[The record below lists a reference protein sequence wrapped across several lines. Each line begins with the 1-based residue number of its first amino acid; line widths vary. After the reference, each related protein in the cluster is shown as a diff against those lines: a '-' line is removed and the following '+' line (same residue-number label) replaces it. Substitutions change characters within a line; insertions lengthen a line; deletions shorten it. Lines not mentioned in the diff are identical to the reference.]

1 MNKLT
6 LVLFSLLLP
15 FLSACTPS
23 MPTLPDMPNLLP
35 DISLPT
41 PYKDDVQQGSVL
53 TRFKINQLRVGMSK
67 AQVQN
72 LIGSPSIIDPFHS
85 NQWDYINHTTRH
97 EKSDIHYR
105 LALKFSQDKLAIIDS
120 SGIVSLDKMTD
131 KEKALEEKRL
141 IEEKAKIETERQ
153 AKIKAKKLKNA
164 QEAKRIKDEKLAAEK
179 LAIANAQ
186 EAKRIKDEKLAAE
199 KLAIAN
205 AQEAKRIK
213 DEKLAIESAQA
224 QVKTGAEAKVLKN
237 NIKLEQAKQQEIEAP
252 KVIKTQQP
260 KQEMLIKKEQQ
271 SIKMPWY
278 KFWLD

>member
-6 LVLFSLLLP
+6 LVLLSLSLP

-35 DISLPT
+35 DMSLPT
-41 PYKDDVQQGSVL
+41 LYKDDVQQGSVL

-67 AQVQN
+67 AQVQD

-97 EKSDIHYR
+97 ERSDIHYR
-105 LALKFSQDKLAIIDS
+105 LALKFTQDKLATIDS

-141 IEEKAKIETERQ
+141 IVEKAKIEAERQ
-153 AKIKAKKLKNA
+153 AKIKAEKLKKA
-164 QEAKRIKDEKLAAEK
+164 QAAKRIKDEKLAAEKLAAEK

-186 EAKRIKDEKLAAE
+186 EAKRIE
-199 KLAIAN
+199 
-205 AQEAKRIK
+205 
-213 DEKLAIESAQA
+213 DEKLAIEKAKA
-224 QVKTGAEAKVLKN
+224 QVKAAAEAEALKN
-237 NIKLEQAKQQEIEAP
+237 SIKLEQAKQQEIEAL

-260 KQEMLIKKEQQ
+260 KQETLIKKEQQ
-271 SIKMPWY
+271 SIKTPWY

>member
-6 LVLFSLLLP
+6 LVVLSLSLP

-35 DISLPT
+35 DMSLPT
-41 PYKDDVQQGSVL
+41 LYKDDVQQGSVL

-67 AQVQN
+67 AQVQD
-72 LIGSPSIIDPFHS
+72 LVGSPSIIDPFHS

-97 EKSDIHYR
+97 ERSDIHYR
-105 LALKFSQDKLAIIDS
+105 LALKFTQEKLATIDS
-120 SGIVSLDKMTD
+120 SGIVSLAKMTD

-141 IEEKAKIETERQ
+141 IEEKAKIEAERQ
-153 AKIKAKKLKNA
+153 AKIKAEKLKKA
-164 QEAKRIKDEKLAAEK
+164 QAAKRIKDEKLAAEK

-186 EAKRIKDEKLAAE
+186 EAKRIE
-199 KLAIAN
+199 
-205 AQEAKRIK
+205 
-213 DEKLAIESAQA
+213 DEKLAIEKAQA
-224 QVKTGAEAKVLKN
+224 QVKAKAEALKN

-260 KQEMLIKKEQQ
+260 KQETLIKKEQQ
-271 SIKMPWY
+271 SIKTPWY

>member
-6 LVLFSLLLP
+6 LVVLSFSLP

-35 DISLPT
+35 DMSLPT
-41 PYKDDVQQGSVL
+41 LYKDDVQQGSVL

-67 AQVQN
+67 AQVQD

-97 EKSDIHYR
+97 EQDDVHYR
-105 LALKFSQDKLAIIDS
+105 LALKFTQEKLATIDS
-120 SGIVSLDKMTD
+120 SGIVSLAKMTD
-131 KEKALEEKRL
+131 KEKVLEEKYL
-141 IEEKAKIETERQ
+141 IEEKEKIEAEKQ
-153 AKIKAKKLKNA
+153 AKIKAEQLKKV
-164 QEAKRIKDEKLAAEK
+164 QEAKRIEDEKLAAEK
-179 LAIANAQ
+179 
-186 EAKRIKDEKLAAE
+186 
-199 KLAIAN
+199 
-205 AQEAKRIK
+205 
-213 DEKLAIESAQA
+213 AQA
-224 QVKTGAEAKVLKN
+224 QVKAKAETEVLKN

-271 SIKMPWY
+271 AIETPWY

>member
-6 LVLFSLLLP
+6 LVVLSLSLP

-35 DISLPT
+35 DMSLPT
-41 PYKDDVQQGSVL
+41 LYKDDVQQGSVL

-67 AQVQN
+67 AQVQD
-72 LIGSPSIIDPFHS
+72 LVGSPSIIDPFHS

-97 EKSDIHYR
+97 ERSDIHYR
-105 LALKFSQDKLAIIDS
+105 LALKFTQEKLATIDS
-120 SGIVSLDKMTD
+120 SGIVSLAKMTD

-141 IEEKAKIETERQ
+141 IEEKAKIEAERQ
-153 AKIKAKKLKNA
+153 AKIKAEKLKKA
-164 QEAKRIKDEKLAAEK
+164 QAAKRIKDEKLAAEK

-186 EAKRIKDEKLAAE
+186 EAKRIE
-199 KLAIAN
+199 
-205 AQEAKRIK
+205 
-213 DEKLAIESAQA
+213 DEKLAIEKAQA
-224 QVKTGAEAKVLKN
+224 QVKAKAEALKN
-237 NIKLEQAKQQEIEAP
+237 NIKLEQAKQQEIAAL

-260 KQEMLIKKEQQ
+260 KQETLIKKEQQ
-271 SIKMPWY
+271 PIKTPWY

>member
-6 LVLFSLLLP
+6 LVVLSLSLP

-35 DISLPT
+35 DMSLPT
-41 PYKDDVQQGSVL
+41 LYKDDVQQGSVL

-67 AQVQN
+67 AQVQD

-97 EKSDIHYR
+97 ERSDIHYR
-105 LALKFSQDKLAIIDS
+105 LALKFTQEKLATIDS
-120 SGIVSLDKMTD
+120 SGIVSLAKMTD

-141 IEEKAKIETERQ
+141 IEEKAKIEAERQ
-153 AKIKAKKLKNA
+153 AKIKAEKLKKA
-164 QEAKRIKDEKLAAEK
+164 QAAKRIKDEKLAAEK

-186 EAKRIKDEKLAAE
+186 EAKRIE
-199 KLAIAN
+199 
-205 AQEAKRIK
+205 
-213 DEKLAIESAQA
+213 DEKLAIEKAQA
-224 QVKTGAEAKVLKN
+224 QVKAKAEALKN

-260 KQEMLIKKEQQ
+260 KQETLIKKEQQ
-271 SIKMPWY
+271 SIKTPWY

>member
-6 LVLFSLLLP
+6 LVVLSLSLP

-35 DISLPT
+35 DMSLPT
-41 PYKDDVQQGSVL
+41 LYKDDVQQGSVL

-67 AQVQN
+67 AQVQD

-97 EKSDIHYR
+97 ERSDIHYR
-105 LALKFSQDKLAIIDS
+105 LALKFTQDQLATIDS

-141 IEEKAKIETERQ
+141 IVEKAKIETERQ
-153 AKIKAKKLKNA
+153 AKIKAEKLKKA
-164 QEAKRIKDEKLAAEK
+164 QAAKRIKDEKLAAEK
-179 LAIANAQ
+179 LAV
-186 EAKRIKDEKLAAE
+186 EKLAAEKLAVE

-205 AQEAKRIK
+205 AQEAKRIE
-213 DEKLAIESAQA
+213 DEKLAIEKAKA
-224 QVKTGAEAKVLKN
+224 QVKAAAEAEALKN
-237 NIKLEQAKQQEIEAP
+237 SIILEQAKQQEIEAL

-260 KQEMLIKKEQQ
+260 KQETLIKKEQQ
-271 SIKMPWY
+271 SIKTPWY

>member
-6 LVLFSLLLP
+6 LVLLSLSLP
-15 FLSACTPS
+15 FLPACTPS
-23 MPTLPDMPNLLP
+23 MPKLPDMPNLLP
-35 DISLPT
+35 DMSLPT
-41 PYKDDVQQGSVL
+41 LYKDDVQQGSVL

-67 AQVQN
+67 AQVQD

-97 EKSDIHYR
+97 ERSDIHYR
-105 LALKFSQDKLAIIDS
+105 LALKFTQDKLATIDS

-141 IEEKAKIETERQ
+141 IVEKAKIEAERQ
-153 AKIKAKKLKNA
+153 AKIKAEKLKKA
-164 QEAKRIKDEKLAAEK
+164 QAAKRIKDEKLAAEK

-186 EAKRIKDEKLAAE
+186 EAKRIE
-199 KLAIAN
+199 
-205 AQEAKRIK
+205 
-213 DEKLAIESAQA
+213 DEKLAIEKAKA
-224 QVKTGAEAKVLKN
+224 QVKAAAEAEALKN
-237 NIKLEQAKQQEIEAP
+237 SIKLEQAKQQEIEAL

-260 KQEMLIKKEQQ
+260 KQETLIKKEQQ
-271 SIKMPWY
+271 SIKTPWY

>member
-6 LVLFSLLLP
+6 LVVLSLSLP

-35 DISLPT
+35 DMSLPT
-41 PYKDDVQQGSVL
+41 LYKDDVQQGSVL

-67 AQVQN
+67 AQVQD
-72 LIGSPSIIDPFHS
+72 LVGSPSIIDPFHS

-97 EKSDIHYR
+97 ERSDIHYR
-105 LALKFSQDKLAIIDS
+105 LALKFTQEKLATIDS
-120 SGIVSLDKMTD
+120 SGIVSLAKMTD

-141 IEEKAKIETERQ
+141 IEEKAKIEAERQ
-153 AKIKAKKLKNA
+153 AKIKAEKLKKA
-164 QEAKRIKDEKLAAEK
+164 QAAKRIKDEKLAAEK

-186 EAKRIKDEKLAAE
+186 EAKRIE
-199 KLAIAN
+199 
-205 AQEAKRIK
+205 
-213 DEKLAIESAQA
+213 DEKLAIEKAQA
-224 QVKTGAEAKVLKN
+224 QVKAKAEALKN

-260 KQEMLIKKEQQ
+260 KQETLIKKEQQ
-271 SIKMPWY
+271 PIKTPWY

>member
-6 LVLFSLLLP
+6 LVLLSLSLP
-15 FLSACTPS
+15 FLPACTPS

-35 DISLPT
+35 DMSLPT
-41 PYKDDVQQGSVL
+41 LYKDDVQQGSVL

-67 AQVQN
+67 AQVQD

-97 EKSDIHYR
+97 ERSDIHYR
-105 LALKFSQDKLAIIDS
+105 LALKFTQDKLATIDS

-141 IEEKAKIETERQ
+141 IVEKAKIEAERQ
-153 AKIKAKKLKNA
+153 AKIKAEKLKKA
-164 QEAKRIKDEKLAAEK
+164 QAAKRIKDEKLAAEK

-186 EAKRIKDEKLAAE
+186 EAKRIEDEKLSIE
-199 KLAIAN
+199 K
-205 AQEAKRIK
+205 AK
-213 DEKLAIESAQA
+213 A
-224 QVKTGAEAKVLKN
+224 QVKAAAEAEALKN
-237 NIKLEQAKQQEIEAP
+237 SIKLEQAKQQEIEAL

-260 KQEMLIKKEQQ
+260 KQETLIKKEQQ
-271 SIKMPWY
+271 SIKTPWY

>member
-6 LVLFSLLLP
+6 LVLFSLSLP

-41 PYKDDVQQGSVL
+41 LYKDDVQQGSVL

-67 AQVQN
+67 AQVQD

-97 EKSDIHYR
+97 ERSDIHYR
-105 LALKFSQDKLAIIDS
+105 LALKFTQDKLATIDS

-141 IEEKAKIETERQ
+141 IEEKTKIEAERQ
-153 AKIKAKKLKNA
+153 AKIKAEKLKKVQA
-164 QEAKRIKDEKLAAEK
+164 AKRIKDDKLAAEK
-179 LAIANAQ
+179 LAVANAQ
-186 EAKRIKDEKLAAE
+186 EAKRIE
-199 KLAIAN
+199 
-205 AQEAKRIK
+205 
-213 DEKLAIESAQA
+213 DEKLAIEKAQA
-224 QVKTGAEAKVLKN
+224 QIKAASEAKVLKN

-260 KQEMLIKKEQQ
+260 KQETLINKEQQ
-271 SIKMPWY
+271 SIQTPWY

>member
-6 LVLFSLLLP
+6 LVLLSLSLP

-35 DISLPT
+35 DMSLPT
-41 PYKDDVQQGSVL
+41 LYKDDVQQGSVL

-67 AQVQN
+67 AQVQD

-97 EKSDIHYR
+97 ERSDIHYR
-105 LALKFSQDKLAIIDS
+105 LALKFTQDKLATIDS

-141 IEEKAKIETERQ
+141 IVEKAKIETERQ
-153 AKIKAKKLKNA
+153 AKIKAEKLKKA
-164 QEAKRIKDEKLAAEK
+164 QAAKRIKDEKLAAEK

-186 EAKRIKDEKLAAE
+186 EAKRIEDEKLSIE
-199 KLAIAN
+199 K
-205 AQEAKRIK
+205 AK
-213 DEKLAIESAQA
+213 A
-224 QVKTGAEAKVLKN
+224 QVKAAAEAEALKN
-237 NIKLEQAKQQEIEAP
+237 SIKLEQAKQQEIEAL
-252 KVIKTQQP
+252 KVVKTQQP
-260 KQEMLIKKEQQ
+260 KQETLIKKEQQ
-271 SIKMPWY
+271 SIKTPWY

>member
-6 LVLFSLLLP
+6 LVVLSLSLP

-35 DISLPT
+35 DMSLPT
-41 PYKDDVQQGSVL
+41 LYKDDVQQGSVL

-67 AQVQN
+67 AQVQD

-97 EKSDIHYR
+97 ERSDIHYR
-105 LALKFSQDKLAIIDS
+105 LALKFTQEKLATIDS
-120 SGIVSLDKMTD
+120 SGIVSLAKMTD

-141 IEEKAKIETERQ
+141 IEEKAKIEAERQ
-153 AKIKAKKLKNA
+153 AKIKAEKLKKA
-164 QEAKRIKDEKLAAEK
+164 QAAKRIKDEKLAAEK

-186 EAKRIKDEKLAAE
+186 EAKRIE
-199 KLAIAN
+199 
-205 AQEAKRIK
+205 
-213 DEKLAIESAQA
+213 DEKLAIEKAQA
-224 QVKTGAEAKVLKN
+224 QVKAKAEALKN
-237 NIKLEQAKQQEIEAP
+237 NIKLEQAKQQEIEAL

-260 KQEMLIKKEQQ
+260 KQETLIKKEQQ
-271 SIKMPWY
+271 SIKTPWY

>member
-6 LVLFSLLLP
+6 LVVLSLSLP

-35 DISLPT
+35 DMSLPT
-41 PYKDDVQQGSVL
+41 LYKDDVQQGSVL

-67 AQVQN
+67 AQVQD

-97 EKSDIHYR
+97 ERSDIHYR
-105 LALKFSQDKLAIIDS
+105 LALKFTQEKLATIDS
-120 SGIVSLDKMTD
+120 SGIVSLAKMTD

-141 IEEKAKIETERQ
+141 IEEKAKIEAERQ
-153 AKIKAKKLKNA
+153 AKIKAEKLKKA
-164 QEAKRIKDEKLAAEK
+164 QAAKRIKDEKLAAEK

-186 EAKRIKDEKLAAE
+186 EAKRIE
-199 KLAIAN
+199 
-205 AQEAKRIK
+205 
-213 DEKLAIESAQA
+213 DEKLAIEKAQA
-224 QVKTGAEAKVLKN
+224 QVKAKAEALKN
-237 NIKLEQAKQQEIEAP
+237 NIKLEQAKQQEIETP

-260 KQEMLIKKEQQ
+260 KQETLIKKEQQ
-271 SIKMPWY
+271 SIKTPWY

>member
-6 LVLFSLLLP
+6 LVVLSFSLP

-35 DISLPT
+35 DMSLPT
-41 PYKDDVQQGSVL
+41 LYKDDVQQGSVL

-67 AQVQN
+67 AQVQD

-97 EKSDIHYR
+97 EQDDVHYR
-105 LALKFSQDKLAIIDS
+105 LALKFTQEKLATIDS
-120 SGIVSLDKMTD
+120 SGIVSLAKMTD
-131 KEKALEEKRL
+131 KEKVLEEKYL
-141 IEEKAKIETERQ
+141 IEEKEKIEAEKQ
-153 AKIKAKKLKNA
+153 AKIKAEQLKKV
-164 QEAKRIKDEKLAAEK
+164 QEAKRIEDEKLAAEK
-179 LAIANAQ
+179 
-186 EAKRIKDEKLAAE
+186 
-199 KLAIAN
+199 
-205 AQEAKRIK
+205 
-213 DEKLAIESAQA
+213 AQA
-224 QVKTGAEAKVLKN
+224 QVKAKAETEVLKN

-260 KQEMLIKKEQQ
+260 KQETLIKKEQQ
-271 SIKMPWY
+271 AIETPWY

>member
-6 LVLFSLLLP
+6 LVVLSLSLP

-35 DISLPT
+35 DMSLPT
-41 PYKDDVQQGSVL
+41 LYKDDVQQGSVL

-67 AQVQN
+67 AQVQD

-97 EKSDIHYR
+97 ERSDIHYR
-105 LALKFSQDKLAIIDS
+105 LALKFTQEKLATIDS
-120 SGIVSLDKMTD
+120 SGIVSLAKMTD

-141 IEEKAKIETERQ
+141 IEEKAKIEAERQ
-153 AKIKAKKLKNA
+153 AKIKAEKLKKA
-164 QEAKRIKDEKLAAEK
+164 QAAKRIKDEKLAAEK

-186 EAKRIKDEKLAAE
+186 EAKRIE
-199 KLAIAN
+199 
-205 AQEAKRIK
+205 
-213 DEKLAIESAQA
+213 DEKLAIEKAQA
-224 QVKTGAEAKVLKN
+224 QVKAKAEALKN

-260 KQEMLIKKEQQ
+260 KQETLIKKEQQ
-271 SIKMPWY
+271 PIKTPWY

>member
-6 LVLFSLLLP
+6 LVLLSLSLP

-35 DISLPT
+35 DMSLPT
-41 PYKDDVQQGSVL
+41 LYKDDVQQGSVL

-67 AQVQN
+67 AQVQD

-97 EKSDIHYR
+97 ERSDIHYR
-105 LALKFSQDKLAIIDS
+105 LALKFTQEKLATIDS
-120 SGIVSLDKMTD
+120 SGIVSLAKMTD

-153 AKIKAKKLKNA
+153 AKIKAEKLKKA
-164 QEAKRIKDEKLAAEK
+164 QAAKRIKDEKLAAEK
-179 LAIANAQ
+179 LAA
-186 EAKRIKDEKLAAE
+186 EKLAVE

-205 AQEAKRIK
+205 AQEAKRIE
-213 DEKLAIESAQA
+213 DEKLAIEKAKA
-224 QVKTGAEAKVLKN
+224 QVKAAAEAEALKN
-237 NIKLEQAKQQEIEAP
+237 SIKLEQAKQQEIEAL

-260 KQEMLIKKEQQ
+260 KQETLIKKEQQ
-271 SIKMPWY
+271 PIKTPWY

>member
-6 LVLFSLLLP
+6 LVLLSLSLP

-35 DISLPT
+35 DMSLPT
-41 PYKDDVQQGSVL
+41 LYKDDVQQGSVL

-67 AQVQN
+67 AQVQD

-97 EKSDIHYR
+97 ERSDIHYR
-105 LALKFSQDKLAIIDS
+105 LALKFTQDKLATIDS

-141 IEEKAKIETERQ
+141 IVEKAKIEAERQ
-153 AKIKAKKLKNA
+153 AKIKAEKLKKA
-164 QEAKRIKDEKLAAEK
+164 QAAKRIKDEKLAAEKLAAEK

-186 EAKRIKDEKLAAE
+186 EAKRIEDEKLATE
-199 KLAIAN
+199 K
-205 AQEAKRIK
+205 AK
-213 DEKLAIESAQA
+213 A
-224 QVKTGAEAKVLKN
+224 QVKAAAEAEALKN
-237 NIKLEQAKQQEIEAP
+237 SIKLEQAKQQEIEAL

-260 KQEMLIKKEQQ
+260 KQETLIKKEQQ
-271 SIKMPWY
+271 SIKTPWY

>member
-6 LVLFSLLLP
+6 LVVLSLSLP

-35 DISLPT
+35 DMSLPT
-41 PYKDDVQQGSVL
+41 LYKDDVQQGSVL

-67 AQVQN
+67 AQVQD

-97 EKSDIHYR
+97 ERSDIRYR
-105 LALKFSQDKLAIIDS
+105 LALKFTQDKLATIDS

-141 IEEKAKIETERQ
+141 IVEKAKIETERQ
-153 AKIKAKKLKNA
+153 AKIKAEKLKKA
-164 QEAKRIKDEKLAAEK
+164 QAAKRIKDEKLAAEK
-179 LAIANAQ
+179 LAA
-186 EAKRIKDEKLAAE
+186 EKLAVE

-205 AQEAKRIK
+205 AQEAKRIE
-213 DEKLAIESAQA
+213 DEKLAIEKAKA
-224 QVKTGAEAKVLKN
+224 QVKAAAEAEALKN
-237 NIKLEQAKQQEIEAP
+237 SIKLEQAKQQEIEAL

-260 KQEMLIKKEQQ
+260 KQETLIKKEQQ
-271 SIKMPWY
+271 SIKTPWY

>member
-6 LVLFSLLLP
+6 LVVLSLSLP

-35 DISLPT
+35 DMSLPT
-41 PYKDDVQQGSVL
+41 LYKDDVQQGSVL

-67 AQVQN
+67 AQVQD

-97 EKSDIHYR
+97 ERSDIHYR
-105 LALKFSQDKLAIIDS
+105 LALKFTQEKLATIDS
-120 SGIVSLDKMTD
+120 SGIVSLAKMTD

-141 IEEKAKIETERQ
+141 IEEKAKIEAERQ
-153 AKIKAKKLKNA
+153 AKIKAEKLKKA
-164 QEAKRIKDEKLAAEK
+164 QAAKRIKDEKLAAEK

-186 EAKRIKDEKLAAE
+186 EAKRIEDEKLATE
-199 KLAIAN
+199 KV
-205 AQEAKRIK
+205 
-213 DEKLAIESAQA
+213 QA
-224 QVKTGAEAKVLKN
+224 QVKAKAEALKN

-260 KQEMLIKKEQQ
+260 KQETLIKKEQQ
-271 SIKMPWY
+271 SIKTPWY

>member
-6 LVLFSLLLP
+6 LVLLSLSLP
-15 FLSACTPS
+15 FLPACTPS

-35 DISLPT
+35 DMSLPT
-41 PYKDDVQQGSVL
+41 LYKDDVQQGSVL

-67 AQVQN
+67 AQVQD

-97 EKSDIHYR
+97 ERSDIHYR
-105 LALKFSQDKLAIIDS
+105 LALKFTQDKLATIDS

-141 IEEKAKIETERQ
+141 IVEKAKIEAERQ
-153 AKIKAKKLKNA
+153 AKIKAEKLKKA
-164 QEAKRIKDEKLAAEK
+164 QAAKRIKDEKLAAEK

-186 EAKRIKDEKLAAE
+186 EAKRIE
-199 KLAIAN
+199 
-205 AQEAKRIK
+205 
-213 DEKLAIESAQA
+213 DEKLAIEKAKA
-224 QVKTGAEAKVLKN
+224 QVKAAAEAEAEALKN
-237 NIKLEQAKQQEIEAP
+237 SIKLEQAKQQEIEAL

-260 KQEMLIKKEQQ
+260 KQETLIKKEQQ
-271 SIKMPWY
+271 SIKTPWY

>member
-6 LVLFSLLLP
+6 LVLLSLSLP
-15 FLSACTPS
+15 FLPACTPS

-35 DISLPT
+35 DMSLPT
-41 PYKDDVQQGSVL
+41 LYKDDVQQGSVL

-67 AQVQN
+67 AQVQD

-97 EKSDIHYR
+97 ERSDIHYR
-105 LALKFSQDKLAIIDS
+105 LALKFTQDKLATIDS

-141 IEEKAKIETERQ
+141 IVEKAKIEAERQ
-153 AKIKAKKLKNA
+153 AKIKAEKLKKA
-164 QEAKRIKDEKLAAEK
+164 QAAKRIKDEKLAAEK

-186 EAKRIKDEKLAAE
+186 EAKRIE
-199 KLAIAN
+199 
-205 AQEAKRIK
+205 
-213 DEKLAIESAQA
+213 DEKLAIEKAKA
-224 QVKTGAEAKVLKN
+224 QVKAAAEAEALKN
-237 NIKLEQAKQQEIEAP
+237 SIKLEQAKQQEIEAL

-260 KQEMLIKKEQQ
+260 KQETLIKKEQQ
-271 SIKMPWY
+271 SIKTPWY

>member
-6 LVLFSLLLP
+6 LVLLSLSLP

-35 DISLPT
+35 DMSLPT
-41 PYKDDVQQGSVL
+41 LYKDDIQQGSVL

-67 AQVQN
+67 AQVQD

-97 EKSDIHYR
+97 ERSDIHYR
-105 LALKFSQDKLAIIDS
+105 LALKFTQDKLATIDS

-141 IEEKAKIETERQ
+141 IVEKAKIETERQ
-153 AKIKAKKLKNA
+153 AKIKAKKLK
-164 QEAKRIKDEKLAAEK
+164 
-179 LAIANAQ
+179 NAQ

>member
-6 LVLFSLLLP
+6 LVLLSLSLP
-15 FLSACTPS
+15 FLPACTPS

-35 DISLPT
+35 DMSLPT
-41 PYKDDVQQGSVL
+41 LYKDDVQQGSVL

-67 AQVQN
+67 AQVQD

-97 EKSDIHYR
+97 ERSDIHYR
-105 LALKFSQDKLAIIDS
+105 LALKFTQDKLATIDS

-141 IEEKAKIETERQ
+141 IVEKAKIEAERQ
-153 AKIKAKKLKNA
+153 AKIKAEKLKKA
-164 QEAKRIKDEKLAAEK
+164 QAAKRIKDEKLAAEKLAAEK

-186 EAKRIKDEKLAAE
+186 EAKRIE
-199 KLAIAN
+199 
-205 AQEAKRIK
+205 
-213 DEKLAIESAQA
+213 DEKLAIEKAKA
-224 QVKTGAEAKVLKN
+224 QVKAAAEAEALKN
-237 NIKLEQAKQQEIEAP
+237 SIKLEQAKQQEIEAL

-260 KQEMLIKKEQQ
+260 KQETLIKKEQQ
-271 SIKMPWY
+271 SIKTPWY

>member
-6 LVLFSLLLP
+6 LVLLSLSLP

-35 DISLPT
+35 DMSLPT
-41 PYKDDVQQGSVL
+41 LYKDDVQQGSVL

-67 AQVQN
+67 AQVQD

-97 EKSDIHYR
+97 ERSDIHYR
-105 LALKFSQDKLAIIDS
+105 LALKFTQDKLATIDS

-141 IEEKAKIETERQ
+141 IVEKAKIETERQ
-153 AKIKAKKLKNA
+153 AKIKAEKLKKA
-164 QEAKRIKDEKLAAEK
+164 QAAKRIKDEKLAAEK

-186 EAKRIKDEKLAAE
+186 EAKRIE
-199 KLAIAN
+199 
-205 AQEAKRIK
+205 
-213 DEKLAIESAQA
+213 DEKLAIEKAKA
-224 QVKTGAEAKVLKN
+224 QVKAAAEAEALKN
-237 NIKLEQAKQQEIEAP
+237 SIKLEQAKQQEIEAL

-260 KQEMLIKKEQQ
+260 KQETLIKKEQQ
-271 SIKMPWY
+271 SIKTPWY

>member
-6 LVLFSLLLP
+6 LVLLSLSLP

-35 DISLPT
+35 DMSLPT
-41 PYKDDVQQGSVL
+41 LYKDDVQQGSVL

-67 AQVQN
+67 AQVQD

-97 EKSDIHYR
+97 ERSDIHYR
-105 LALKFSQDKLAIIDS
+105 LALKFTQDKLATIDS

-141 IEEKAKIETERQ
+141 IVEKAKIEAERQ
-153 AKIKAKKLKNA
+153 AKIKAEKLKKA
-164 QEAKRIKDEKLAAEK
+164 QAAKRIKDEKLAAEK

-186 EAKRIKDEKLAAE
+186 EAKRIE
-199 KLAIAN
+199 
-205 AQEAKRIK
+205 
-213 DEKLAIESAQA
+213 DEKLAIEKAKA
-224 QVKTGAEAKVLKN
+224 QVKAAAEAEALKN
-237 NIKLEQAKQQEIEAP
+237 SIKLEQAKQQEIEAL

-260 KQEMLIKKEQQ
+260 KQETLIKKEQQ
-271 SIKMPWY
+271 SIKTPWY

>member
-6 LVLFSLLLP
+6 LVVLSLSLS

-35 DISLPT
+35 DMSLPT
-41 PYKDDVQQGSVL
+41 LYKDDVQQGSVL

-67 AQVQN
+67 AQVQD
-72 LIGSPSIIDPFHS
+72 LVGSPSIIDPFHS

-97 EKSDIHYR
+97 ERSDIHYR
-105 LALKFSQDKLAIIDS
+105 LALKFTQEKLATIDS
-120 SGIVSLDKMTD
+120 SGIVSLAKMTD

-141 IEEKAKIETERQ
+141 IEEKAKIEAERQ
-153 AKIKAKKLKNA
+153 AKIKAEKLKKA
-164 QEAKRIKDEKLAAEK
+164 QAAKRIKDEKLAAEK

-186 EAKRIKDEKLAAE
+186 EAKRIE
-199 KLAIAN
+199 
-205 AQEAKRIK
+205 
-213 DEKLAIESAQA
+213 DEKLAIEKAQA
-224 QVKTGAEAKVLKN
+224 QVKAKAEALKN

-260 KQEMLIKKEQQ
+260 KQETLIKKEQQ
-271 SIKMPWY
+271 PIKTPWY

>member
-6 LVLFSLLLP
+6 LVLLSLSLP
-15 FLSACTPS
+15 FLPACTPS

-35 DISLPT
+35 DMSLPT
-41 PYKDDVQQGSVL
+41 LYKDDVQQGSVL

-67 AQVQN
+67 AQVQD

-97 EKSDIHYR
+97 ERSDIHYR
-105 LALKFSQDKLAIIDS
+105 LALKFTQDKLATIDS

-141 IEEKAKIETERQ
+141 IVEKAKIEAERQ
-153 AKIKAKKLKNA
+153 AKIKAEKLKKA
-164 QEAKRIKDEKLAAEK
+164 QAAKRIKDEKLAAEKLAAEK

-186 EAKRIKDEKLAAE
+186 EAKRIEDEKLSIE
-199 KLAIAN
+199 K
-205 AQEAKRIK
+205 AK
-213 DEKLAIESAQA
+213 A
-224 QVKTGAEAKVLKN
+224 QVKAAAEAEALKN
-237 NIKLEQAKQQEIEAP
+237 SIKLEQAKQQEIEAL

-260 KQEMLIKKEQQ
+260 KQETLIKKEQQ
-271 SIKMPWY
+271 SIKTPWY